1 MKNYKFAFI
10 LSLIL
15 PGLGQIYTG
24 RKLIGFLYAA
34 TALVFF
40 SGALFEIVY
49 PVYVTITGLLADPG
63 HGEIRYINMLRFLF
77 FLGGMIVLYIIAV
90 ADIALYARDRKQDIR

>member
-10 LSLIL
+10 LSLLL

-24 RKLIGFLYAA
+24 RKLIGILYAA

-40 SGALFEIVY
+40 FGALFEIVY
-49 PVYVTITGLLADPG
+49 PIYVTITGLLADPG

-77 FLGGMIVLYIIAV
+77 FLGGMIILYIIAV
-90 ADIALYARDRKQDIR
+90 ADIVFYAQHRETDIR